1 MLICVA
7 ACSVFDRIATL
18 QGMEFDF
25 HTQRRRESA
34 MFYARMGYKWFPLV
48 DPKKTNLAGPDVKI
62 VPAHVL
68 PQPSSAAKSQGLL
81 EVKAF
86 DGSPKLRSLP
96 VSEHDVR
103 KVMDRSVFT
112 PALSATL

>member
-1 MLICVA
+1 VFVA
-7 ACSVFDRIATL
+7 LRSVFDRITTL
-18 QGMEFDF
+18 QGMEVGI

-34 MFYARMGYKWFPLV
+34 VFYARMGYKWFPLV

-68 PQPSSAAKSQGLL
+68 PQPGSAAKSHGVLD
-81 EVKAF
+81 VKAF

-103 KVMDRSVFT
+103 KVRDRSPTQVCF
-112 PALSATL
+112 ATL